1 MTTRPY
7 VRPMTGWWWRNAYYR
22 AYMVREASS
31 VFVAAYALVLL
42 FGLARLA
49 QGRAAFDGWRESLA
63 SPWAIAFHVV
73 ALAFFACHAW
83 TWFAVMPKTMPF
95 VRIGGNR
102 VSDRTIVAAGAAAAV
117 VASAALFAAVW
128 WTRP

>member
-1 MTTRPY
+1 
-7 VRPMTGWWWRNAYYR
+7 MTGWWWRNAYYR

-49 QGRAAFDGWRESLA
+49 QGRAAFDAWRESLA
-63 SPWAIAFHVV
+63 SPWAVAFHVV

-95 VRIGGNR
+95 VRIGGQR
-102 VSDRTIVAAGAAAAV
+102 VTDRRIVATGAAAAV

>member
-1 MTTRPY
+1 
-7 VRPMTGWWWRNAYYR
+7 MTGWWWRNAYYR

-49 QGRAAFDGWRESLA
+49 QGRVAFDGWRESLA

-95 VRIGGNR
+95 VRIGGQR
-102 VSDRTIVAAGAAAAV
+102 VTDRRIVATGAAAAV

>member
-1 MTTRPY
+1 
-7 VRPMTGWWWRNAYYR
+7 MTGWWWRNAYYR

-49 QGRAAFDGWRESLA
+49 QGREAFDRWRESLA

-73 ALAFFACHAW
+73 ALAFFAYHAG

-102 VSDRTIVAAGAAAAV
+102 VSDRAIGAAGAAAAV
-117 VASAALFAAVW
+117 AASAALCAAVW

>member
-22 AYMVREASS
+22 AYMMREASS

-49 QGRAAFDGWRESLA
+49 QGRAAFDGWRESLV
-63 SPWAIAFHVV
+63 SPWAVAFHVV
-73 ALAFFACHAW
+73 ALAFFFFHAW
-83 TWFAVMPKTMPF
+83 TWFAVMPKTMPV
-95 VRIGGNR
+95 VRVGGNR
-102 VSDRTIVAAGAAAAV
+102 VSDRTIVAAGAVAAV
-117 VASAALFAAVW
+117 VVSTALFTVVW